1 MSVRAQLCLDLV
13 DVMLDFGIG
22 RKIHATVASY
32 NCRHDILV
40 PVLHSWIASL
50 SHWPGY
56 DALLS
61 APV

>member
-32 NCRHDILV
+32 NCKD
-40 PVLHSWIASL
+40 
-50 SHWPGY
+50 
-56 DALLS
+56 DALIS